1 MLNIA
6 IGHGMDAREVG
17 RYRVGAVRPTDGA
30 ADRTGVAAAGTTGAV
45 AGITTGE
52 AAGIPGMDAREA
64 GRCRVDDAHR
74 IDLEGEGRKTV
85 RVCQQALDTSREHGP
100 PDQLRHA

>member
-17 RYRVGAVRPTDGA
+17 RCRVDDVRPIDGAVAGML
-30 ADRTGVAAAGTTGAV
+30 GVAAGTTTGATTGAV

-52 AAGIPGMDAREA
+52 AAGTPGMDAREA
-64 GRCRVDDAHR
+64 GRCRVDDARR
-74 IDLEGEGRKTV
+74 IDLEGEGAKTV
-85 RVCQQALDTSREHGP
+85 RVCQPALGR
-100 PDQLRHA
+100 LA